1 MTDIPA
7 ALVTGASRGIGAA
20 TALELARHGH
30 HVALVGRDVEQLAN
44 TARQVE
50 AGGGEALTLAGDLAD
65 LTFVESCISLVV
77 ERWGRI
83 DVLVNNAAWREVATM
98 RTIGVESWERTVRV
112 CLTTPAFLARW
123 AAEDMQRR
131 KTGVI
136 INVSSMMSRQA
147 AGISPAYVA
156 CKGALDSLTCELASL
171 YGPVGI
177 RVLAI
182 NPGAIDTDM
191 SRDYPSS
198 DTAAHPVDPVRQFS
212 EDMIMLRRWGTPEE
226 IARVITWMASDAA
239 SYMTGTT
246 VLVDGGWRHQHFPH
260 SLKHQQFPHEFL

>member
-1 MTDIPA
+1 MTDIPV

-20 TALELARHGH
+20 AALEFARQGH
-30 HVALVGRDVEQLAN
+30 RVALVGRDVEQLAD

-50 AGGGEALTLAGDLAD
+50 ACGSEALILAGDLAD
-65 LTFVESCISLVV
+65 LTFAESCVSQVV
-77 ERWGRI
+77 ARWGRI
-83 DVLVNNAAWREVATM
+83 DVLVNNAAWREVVTM
-98 RTIGVESWERTVRV
+98 RTISVESWERTIRV

-131 KTGVI
+131 NAGVI

-147 AGISPAYVA
+147 AGICPAYIA
-156 CKGALDSLTCELASL
+156 CKGAMDSLTCELASL
-171 YGPVGI
+171 YGPVGV

-191 SRDYPSS
+191 SRDFPTS
-198 DTAAHPVDPVRQFS
+198 DPAAHPVDPVRQFS

-226 IARVITWMASDAA
+226 IGRVIAWMASDSA
-239 SYMTGTT
+239 SYLTGTT
-246 VLVDGGWRHQHFPH
+246 VLVDGGWQHQHFPH
-260 SLKHQQFPHEFL
+260 SLKHQQFPKEFL